1 MTREQ
6 ILSTR
11 KPASE
16 LYAALPHLP
25 MSEAAAEP
33 LHLCDLHGLKC
44 TVNGT
49 QYPYANGLVKACID
63 SILSKYHRRDAMLD
77 SERWELAER
86 VVQFYAHLSVTE
98 LKTFEDMLISN
109 RLLTFGMGGKEE
121 YDLKCFDQSSILAKL
136 RVYDERRP
144 IKHTEAGGR
153 VGEKTIEQLRQE
165 DFKRRHPCPY
175 NCYSD
180 FRRTHDADR
189 NKMPEGWDFE
199 GYWTWWHETHDIN
212 RQLISPEEQAT
223 RNHQA
228 YWNRTLKDWDT
239 PDLQALID
247 RVCAKAAHAYPSI

>member
-1 MTREQ
+1 MSSSRL
-6 ILSTR
+6 LSERGQNARLQELNDIPYTD
-11 KPASE
+11 PSDGSQTTFAE
-16 LYAALPHLP
+16 LYVRECINSICRAHQRQNP
-25 MSEAAAEP
+25 MP
-33 LHLCDLHGLKC
+33 
-44 TVNGT
+44 V
-49 QYPYANGLVKACID
+49 
-63 SILSKYHRRDAMLD
+63 
-77 SERWELAER
+77 
-86 VVQFYAHLSVTE
+86 
-98 LKTFEDMLISN
+98 
-109 RLLTFGMGGKEE
+109 
-121 YDLKCFDQSSILAKL
+121 
-136 RVYDERRP
+136 DERRKTAELVVKYYGEWLIDEVKLFEERLDMGFLGIRNMNGQMEYD
-144 IKHTEAGGR
+144 IKAIDRSNLLRFFKAYAEQRAPSAKQDEI

-180 FRRTHDADR
+180 FRRTHDADG

-239 PDLQALID
+239 PDLQALIE